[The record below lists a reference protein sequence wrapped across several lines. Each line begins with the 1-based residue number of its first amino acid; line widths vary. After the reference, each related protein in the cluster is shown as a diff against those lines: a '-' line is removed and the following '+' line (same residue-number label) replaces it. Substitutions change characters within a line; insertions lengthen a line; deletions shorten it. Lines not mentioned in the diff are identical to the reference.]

1 MKYTDQSLPL
11 LQILQGLQDSL
22 LVKNIRNL
30 ENAPDLQASG
40 LRCFIVKKKHANLQ
54 NVESPF
60 PSSQALESTIQTIL
74 RRNLTNV
81 KYVKELFA

>member
-1 MKYTDQSLPL
+1 MKYTDQSLAL